1 MTTSSCSDLDGS
13 WWKRLEGN
21 TRRETYTRCVFYR
34 FFFFLEYIY
43 IYINIYIYM
52 HTHIFIYIYI
62 YKHLKNID
70 THSMEL
76 GTRLYYYFTMTCV
89 SL

>member
-1 MTTSSCSDLDGS
+1 MGVGGKGWRVIHADRHILD
-13 WWKRLEGN
+13 
-21 TRRETYTRCVFYR
+21 VF
-34 FFFFLEYIY
+34 FIVFFLEYIY
-43 IYINIYIYM
+43 IYKYIYIYM
-52 HTHIFIYIYI
+52 HTHIFIYI